1 MIILKKWASLIL
13 FLFLFTIPFSVS
25 GASSSALTDAV
36 NKQFKDTLTY
46 YKNGSVQ
53 ILDSI
58 TTSAEVAENNT
69 TEAKT
74 VKVVLAQGSEIRDS
88 IFIFHIKQI
97 FYYDVDGQTLLDS
110 ASLTKNDAIK
120 QFEKKHKNEL
130 GKKLSPFSFTILL
143 VALLLTITFPP
154 LAAVLFYGD
163 ASTSHRHASKAVGLK
178 A

>member
-1 MIILKKWASLIL
+1 M
-13 FLFLFTIPFSVS
+13 
-25 GASSSALTDAV
+25 
-36 NKQFKDTLTY
+36 TY

-120 QFEKKHKNEL
+120 QFEKK
-130 GKKLSPFSFTILL
+130 
-143 VALLLTITFPP
+143 A
-154 LAAVLFYGD
+154 
-163 ASTSHRHASKAVGLK
+163 
-178 A
+178 